1 MQWALPAAK
10 PTSCGERFIDDGSAG
25 HKLFADNGIDMSHA
39 ATTKQNVSSTMHNVG
54 PLAQNQPNRFKQTYR
69 KRDLQ

>member
-1 MQWALPAAK
+1 MSLTTQWALPAAK
-10 PTSCGERFIDDGSAG
+10 PTTCGEGCIDDGSAG

-54 PLAQNQPNRFKQTYR
+54 PPCAKSSKP
-69 KRDLQ
+69 LQANP